1 MNILVSNDDGI
12 LAPGIGILAAACRAV
27 GQVTVVAPDREQSGT
42 SHSLTLHRPLRP
54 ARTHDGAF
62 QVDGTPTD
70 CVLLAIGALLP
81 ERPDFVFAGINHG
94 PNMGEDVLYSGT
106 VSVAMEAVTLGVP
119 GIAFSFAGRDPELMA
134 SYHPLLVRL
143 IRQITEIKDF
153 PAETLLNINL
163 PKIHASEVKGVR
175 VTKLGSRFFSGS
187 LTRMNDPWGREV
199 FWIGGGDVTWTT
211 DPDSDQAAVKDGYI
225 SVTPLHMDLTNYRL
239 MEAVGSW
246 ALAL

>member
-12 LAPGIGILAAACRAV
+12 FAPGIGILANACRQV

-54 ARTHDGAF
+54 TRTPDGAF

-81 ERPDFVFAGINHG
+81 ERPDFVFSGINHG

-119 GIAFSFAGRDPELMA
+119 GIAFSFAGRDPELIA
-134 SYHPLLVRL
+134 SYEVVLIRL
-143 IRQITEIKDF
+143 IRQITAIENF
-153 PAETLLNINL
+153 PTDTLLNINL
-163 PKIHASEVKGVR
+163 PRRHASEVEGIR
-175 VTKLGSRFFSGS
+175 VTKLGSRFFSS
-187 LTRMNDPWGREV
+187 SITRMNDPWGREV
-199 FWIGGGDVTWTT
+199 LWIGGGDVTWTG
-211 DPDSDQAAVKDGYI
+211 DADSDHQAVKDGFI
-225 SVTPLHMDLTNYRL
+225 SVTPLHMDLTHHPLLETVRTWSL
-239 MEAVGSW
+239 S
-246 ALAL
+246 L